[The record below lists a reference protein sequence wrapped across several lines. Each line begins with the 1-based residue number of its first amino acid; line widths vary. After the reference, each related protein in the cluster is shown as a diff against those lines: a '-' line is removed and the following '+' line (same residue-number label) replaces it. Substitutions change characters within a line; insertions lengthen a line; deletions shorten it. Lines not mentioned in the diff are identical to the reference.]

1 MYTPVTKDSS
11 LELSIWQEE
20 LRFIERTARERLPE
34 KEYLEGVCFYQ
45 SFPDKSRCSKRGIC
59 SLGAKQ

>member
-20 LRFIERTARERLPE
+20 LRFIERTAQG
-34 KEYLEGVCFYQ
+34 K
-45 SFPDKSRCSKRGIC
+45 
-59 SLGAKQ
+59 AT